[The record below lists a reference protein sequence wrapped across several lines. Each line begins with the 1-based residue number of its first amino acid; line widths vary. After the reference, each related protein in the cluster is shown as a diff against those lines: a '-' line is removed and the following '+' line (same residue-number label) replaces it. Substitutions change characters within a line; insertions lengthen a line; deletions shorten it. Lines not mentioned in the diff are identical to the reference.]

1 MAFGNG
7 GTMVTPPAMTAD
19 AVDSDELESGIA
31 QMGGHMAFL
40 ACVFKLGMGL
50 GLVVGLQFLTAFG
63 YAGMGAALSDDAT
76 MGVRLGASVLP
87 ALLLLLPIALMW
99 RYPIDAA
106 RHASIR
112 QQLGARRAGEAV

>member
-1 MAFGNG
+1 
-7 GTMVTPPAMTAD
+7 
-19 AVDSDELESGIA
+19 
-31 QMGGHMAFL
+31 
-40 ACVFKLGMGL
+40 MGL

-112 QQLGARRAGEAV
+112 QQLSARRAAEAV